1 MMRECKVRLSR
12 IPEEVIGRVISR
24 VRTVDN
30 SRGKTV
36 DTEVV
41 VDSTEVEEVEE
52 RVVCRQDSSLVWLVS
67 LCVVEIGIEAKVPGL
82 EKDEWK
88 ERQ

>member
-1 MMRECKVRLSR
+1 MMPECKVTLSR

-24 VRTVDN
+24 VRSVDN

-41 VDSTEVEEVEE
+41 V
-52 RVVCRQDSSLVWLVS
+52 DSSLVWLVS
-67 LCVVEIGIEAKVPGL
+67 LCVVEIGIEAEVPGL
-82 EKDEWK
+82 KKDEWK
-88 ERQ
+88 KRQ